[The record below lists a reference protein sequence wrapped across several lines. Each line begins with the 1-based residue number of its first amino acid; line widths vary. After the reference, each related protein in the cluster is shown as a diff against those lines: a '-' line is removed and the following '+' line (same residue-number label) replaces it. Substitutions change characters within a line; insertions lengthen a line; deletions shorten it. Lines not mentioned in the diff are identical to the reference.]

1 MEEYFKRIHK
11 REEKAIELC
20 KYMRDHIEELETAL
34 LDSKTRIMK
43 IRRQNQRKFEKVHFF
58 WRNKIYEGS
67 SRGGRMLMA
76 AVKDQNT
83 YT

>member
-1 MEEYFKRIHK
+1 
-11 REEKAIELC
+11 
-20 KYMRDHIEELETAL
+20 MRDRIEELETAL

-43 IRRQNQRKFEKVHFF
+43 MHRQNQRKFEKVRFF

-67 SRGGRMLMA
+67 CRGGQMLMA
-76 AVKDQNT
+76 AVKDQDT